1 MSTCNTTAK
10 GTWWGSKEGG
20 DTVDS
25 EDRRSA
31 KFQRAEGSR
40 RRTNPTPT
48 LGPCAF
54 VCRRRPH
61 GGRGTRSRAC
71 TSRSRPLSPP
81 APSPHPQALA
91 LPFALPYP
99 ELCHR
104 ASPVPCRGPSSA
116 ACRHAIPR
124 ARNRPRRASSRL
136 LDRCASRSRW
146 PTFRPL
152 ASRRPEGPEGRGDLR
167 FGCAVAQEDQ
177 ALRCH
182 VGRPLLLRPGRPFP
196 PSSPCSLGWLR
207 RQDSF
212 RSSERL
218 SLLSLSFRCFS
229 ASSREDLPRLSRS
242 SPRLL
247 PSVMFSLPL
256 HLRWTAHPLRRPPI
270 CLAPPPMSPAQR
282 TPDPRPPDPRPPD
295 L

>member
-1 MSTCNTTAK
+1 MDLALT
-10 GTWWGSKEGG
+10 
-20 DTVDS
+20 
-25 EDRRSA
+25 
-31 KFQRAEGSR
+31 F
-40 RRTNPTPT
+40 
-48 LGPCAF
+48 GPCACA
-54 VCRRRPH
+54 CRRRPRE
-61 GGRGTRSRAC
+61 GRGARSRAC
-71 TSRSRPLSPP
+71 ASRSRPLSPP

-91 LPFALPYP
+91 LPFARPYP
-99 ELCHR
+99 ERRPR
-104 ASPVPCRGPSSA
+104 ASCVPYRGPSSA
-116 ACRHAIPR
+116 ACQDAIPR

-146 PTFRPL
+146 PTLRPL
-152 ASRRPEGPEGRGDLR
+152 ASRRPEGPEGEGPEGRGDLR
-167 FGCAVAQEDQ
+167 FGCAVAQDQ

-229 ASSREDLPRLSRS
+229 ASSREDLSRLSRS

-256 HLRWTAHPLRRPPI
+256 HLRYLRWTAHPQRRLTI
-270 CLAPPPMSPAQR
+270 CLAPPPTSPAQR